1 MECRNESAPGTAA
14 TARDAK
20 KEREEALNPQ
30 PATKW
35 RRVLSALAEGR
46 RLHRF
51 QAERQ
56 LHDHCLHSTISAIS
70 QKTGLRIERRMIEVA
85 GYMGLPVRV
94 SQYWLS
100 PDERRRARAILR
112 SGPEGA

>member
-1 MECRNESAPGTAA
+1 MRTTNENALAGGAAQGAGTERGKAFK
-14 TARDAK
+14 AK
-20 KEREEALNPQ
+20 

-35 RRVLSALAEGR
+35 RRVLAALADGR

-70 QKTGLRIERRMIEVA
+70 QKTGLRIERRTIEVA

-94 SQYWLS
+94 SQYWLAD
-100 PDERRRARAILR
+100 DERRRARAILR
-112 SGPEGA
+112 GRQEVAS